1 MVVVVEAVVIEVVA
15 VFDGRGG
22 GGRFMVVEVELM
34 VVVEVVV
41 EVMAVVKVVEVVALT
56 ILLF

>member
-1 MVVVVEAVVIEVVA
+1 MIEVVS
-15 VFDGRGG
+15 VFDGKRGWSY
-22 GGRFMVVEVELM
+22 MVVEVELM

-41 EVMAVVKVVEVVALT
+41 EVVAVVKVVEVVAVT

>member
-1 MVVVVEAVVIEVVA
+1 MVEAVAIEVVA

-41 EVMAVVKVVEVVALT
+41 EVVAVVKVVEVVVVT